1 MGLNLRF
8 MPYTDGDSDGVDIL
22 RATFK
27 DGEQKLIKSLP
38 AGVYEFSDHSVEAN
52 KVYWYWILNKSAA
65 NGDRLSQPM
74 SAPTFIDLGP
84 GPKKLLRGDW
94 DFGYLGYVPVAD
106 MFTYAQ
112 AQSAAAIQAAPDGG
126 TLNGFHKCVVRGRII
141 YFGDA
146 IYSRTVN
153 RTTVGNALL
162 AQNSNPLTTAPRL
175 AVNNYEYIVR
185 CPYSSTLSTTAVV
198 GTGDGLDGTLKL
210 SEVGMLASLILDTDN
225 AGVLSGRK
233 LGDLPNNGISTF
245 YFSNTYAANNVVNVF
260 SLVAD
265 ASIGPASDMTGN
277 RPFWPVFE
285 LVLHE

>member
-8 MPYTDGDSDGVDIL
+8 MPYTEGDSDGVEIY
-22 RATFK
+22 RATSK
-27 DGEQKLIKSLP
+27 NGERTLIKSLG
-38 AGVYEFSDHSVEAN
+38 AGIHEFSDHSVEAN

-74 SAPTFIDLGP
+74 SAPTFIDMGP
-84 GPKKLLRGDW
+84 GSKKLLRGDW
-94 DFGYLGYVPVAD
+94 DFGYLGFVPVAD

-112 AQSAAAIQAAPDGG
+112 VQAAAAIQVAPDTG
-126 TLNGFHKCVVRGRII
+126 TLKGFHKCVVNGRII
-141 YFGDA
+141 YIGDILYA
-146 IYSRTVN
+146 RSVN
-153 RTTVGNALL
+153 RTTAGKALL
-162 AQNSNPLTTAPRL
+162 AQDSDVGTTAARL
-175 AVNNYEYIVR
+175 AVNDYEYIIR

-198 GTGDGLDGTLKL
+198 GTGDGLDGTIKL
-210 SEVGMLASLILDTDN
+210 SEVGMLASLILDTDT
-225 AGVLSGRK
+225 AGKLSGNK
-233 LGDLPNNGISTF
+233 LGDLANNGVSTF